1 MLFRSVPENVTVE
14 HGLPDI
20 QKPGLSTAVG
30 LIMKG
35 FERMENENAVYN
47 TFTPFVKQPIVEK
60 TSDQKPETTDVKKEK
75 KKFSFSKILSSFS
88 NDNMFNNNEA

>member
-1 MLFRSVPENVTVE
+1 MFFRSVTVE
-14 HGLPDI
+14 PGLPDI
-20 QKPGLSTAVG
+20 QKPGLATAGG
-30 LIMKG
+30 LNMKG

-47 TFTPFVKQPIVEK
+47 TCTPFVKQTIVEK
-60 TSDQKPETTDVKKEK
+60 TSGKKPESTDVKKEK

>member
-1 MLFRSVPENVTVE
+1 METKMKTNKK
-14 HGLPDI
+14 D
-20 QKPGLSTAVG
+20 QKTQEKKV
-30 LIMKG
+30 
-35 FERMENENAVYN
+35 N